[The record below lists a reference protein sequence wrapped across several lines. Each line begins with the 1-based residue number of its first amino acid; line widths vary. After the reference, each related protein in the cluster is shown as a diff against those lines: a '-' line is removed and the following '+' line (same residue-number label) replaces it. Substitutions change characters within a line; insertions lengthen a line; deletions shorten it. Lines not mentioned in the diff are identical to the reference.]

1 MKRQRTEF
9 ELAAQL
15 GKCLAQSEELARLRK
30 AQAELELDKEAA
42 RLYREL
48 KEGSLDA
55 GDKTVME
62 NPTTAELI
70 SAEIEFNRLIRTIN
84 GIIGFYVTG
93 EENIVLHGKDC
104 GGCRGCRG

>member
-15 GKCLAQSEELARLRK
+15 GKRLAQSEELTRLRK
-30 AQAELELDKEAA
+30 AQAELELNKETA

-48 KEGSLDA
+48 KEGRLDA
-55 GDKTVME
+55 GDKAVME
-62 NPTTAELI
+62 NPTVMELL
-70 SAEIEFNRLIRTIN
+70 SAEIEFNRLLKTIN
-84 GIIGFYVTG
+84 SIIGFYVTG
-93 EENIVLHGKDC
+93 EENIELKGKDC